1 MMASASQLTMFAR
14 RGGRAQ
20 AAVDD
25 ICRRKHGGNTESA
38 AAFNPTAAM
47 RDRDRVYAFIKARG
61 ETGATL
67 DETAE
72 AFNVGLNRISGR
84 FTDLR
89 TEEPP
94 RILRTGD
101 RRPTRTGKLA
111 AVYVAMR
118 A

>member
-1 MMASASQLTMFAR
+1 MMPASDQLAMFAA
-14 RGGRAQ
+14 RGVRTQ
-20 AAVDD
+20 AAVND
-25 ICRRKHGGNTESA
+25 ICSRKHGGNTESA
-38 AAFNPTAAM
+38 AAFSPTQAM